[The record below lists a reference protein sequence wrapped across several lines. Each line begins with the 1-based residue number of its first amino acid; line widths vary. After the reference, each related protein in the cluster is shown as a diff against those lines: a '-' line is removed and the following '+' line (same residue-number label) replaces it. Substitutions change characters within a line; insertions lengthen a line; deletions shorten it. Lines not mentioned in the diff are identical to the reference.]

1 MRRDTG
7 KPWVGMACSWSHAIP
22 KISTMPYG
30 RDGICVRIESTDSPQ
45 YICCVLTGQ
54 HTVHFRRFAMFEFNA
69 RHTRRRVQGAIG
81 AGRAAD
87 HQPLRRQEWAS
98 MTPAEILG
106 RYLPGKADPLRVL
119 DVLLELF
126 NSQHTALEKT
136 VSHKTRQERADFLRR
151 FFRDLKV
158 KAGFAT
164 VPDPRNLGDRH
175 IRAMIKVWQQERL
188 APATIQT
195 YLSFLRGLALWLGK
209 PGFIRSPAHYGLTP
223 AEYQRHE
230 YAQRDKSWTA
240 AGIDIDALIERI
252 SAYDRYVG
260 ASLRLIRAMGLRRKE
275 SVMFRPNQCV
285 ITFEATGLPLEQR
298 QADRYVR
305 IKEGAK
311 GGRLRFV
318 PLDSAQRIAALAF
331 AQAVVQGDD
340 AHLGDPRHNLK
351 HNLRRFDYVM
361 ARFGITA
368 EGLGATAHGLRHE
381 AMIDHY
387 INKAGVAPPV
397 RGGSDASP
405 DVDAAARLSA
415 ALLAG
420 HNRVRASG
428 AYLGGL
434 LARQVAPSAQLQ
446 DDTPGAND
454 DEGLP
459 EEH

>member
-1 MRRDTG
+1 
-7 KPWVGMACSWSHAIP
+7 
-22 KISTMPYG
+22 
-30 RDGICVRIESTDSPQ
+30 
-45 YICCVLTGQ
+45 
-54 HTVHFRRFAMFEFNA
+54 MFEFNV

-81 AGRAAD
+81 AGRAAN
-87 HQPLRRQEWAS
+87 HQPLRRQEWTS

-106 RYLPGKADPLRVL
+106 HYRPGKTDPLRVL

-126 NSQHTALEKT
+126 NSLHTALEKT

-151 FFRDLKV
+151 FFRDLKA
-158 KAGFAT
+158 KARFAT

-175 IRAMIKVWQQERL
+175 IRAMIKVWQQEQL

-209 PGFIRSPAHYGLTP
+209 PGFIRTPAHYGLTP

-230 YAQRDKSWTA
+230 YTQRDKSWTA

-252 SAYDRYVG
+252 STYDRYVG

-285 ITFEATGLPLEQR
+285 VAFEATGLALEQR

-318 PLDSAQRIAALAF
+318 PLDSERRIAALAF
-331 AQAVVQGDD
+331 AQAVVQGED
-340 AHLGDPRHNLK
+340 AHLGDPRHSLK
-351 HNLRRFDYVM
+351 RNLRRFDYVM
-361 ARFGITA
+361 ACFGITA

-387 INKAGVAPPV
+387 TDKAGVSPPV
-397 RGGSDASP
+397 RGGSDVPP

-415 ALLAG
+415 AHLAG

-434 LARQVAPSAQLQ
+434 LTRQEALRAQQ
-446 DDTPGAND
+446 QGNAPGASGD
-454 DEGLP
+454 KGLP
-459 EEH
+459 EVS